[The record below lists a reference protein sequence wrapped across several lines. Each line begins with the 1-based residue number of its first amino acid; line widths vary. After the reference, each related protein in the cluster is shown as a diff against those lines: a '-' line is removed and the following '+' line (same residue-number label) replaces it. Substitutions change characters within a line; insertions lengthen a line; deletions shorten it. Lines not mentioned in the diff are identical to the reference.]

1 MSSKKK
7 YKKHVK
13 ACQKKKKSMTYS
25 KERKK
30 LTETVP
36 EKYLM
41 ADILD
46 RDFKMTF
53 EK

>member
-1 MSSKKK
+1 MPKKE
-7 YKKHVK
+7 
-13 ACQKKKKSMTYS
+13 SMTYS

-30 LTETVP
+30 LTKTVS

-53 EK
+53 KK

>member
-1 MSSKKK
+1 
-7 YKKHVK
+7 
-13 ACQKKKKSMTYS
+13 MTYS
-25 KERKK
+25 KERKT

-53 EK
+53 EEAQRTKV